1 MNDCL
6 FCKIANK
13 EIPAKIEYEDD
24 EILGFH
30 DIDPQAPLH
39 LVFIPKK
46 HIVSLDQVLI
56 SDSNLIG
63 KLLFQMAETARKL
76 KINESGYR
84 IVNNT
89 GANGGQT
96 VFHIH
101 FHLLAE
107 RKLKWPPG

>member
-63 KLLFQMAETARKL
+63 NLLFQMAETARKL

>member
-30 DIDPQAPLH
+30 DIDPQAPVH

-63 KLLFQMAETARKL
+63 NLLFHMAETARKL

>member
-1 MNDCL
+1 MDDCL

-63 KLLFQMAETARKL
+63 NLLFQMAETARKL